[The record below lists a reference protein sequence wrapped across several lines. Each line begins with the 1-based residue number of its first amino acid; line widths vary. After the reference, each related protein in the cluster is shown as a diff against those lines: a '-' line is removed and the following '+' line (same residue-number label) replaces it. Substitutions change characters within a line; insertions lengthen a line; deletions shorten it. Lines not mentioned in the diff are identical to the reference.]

1 MRLGVI
7 GLKALVT
14 GGAGFIGSHLVD
26 RLMEKGFEVTVL
38 DNFSTGSLK
47 NLSQH
52 LGKANFH
59 LIEGDIRNE
68 RDVKKALKDVDF
80 VFHLAAIV
88 SVELSIKNPIL
99 VNEVN
104 VCGTLN
110 LLEESL
116 NSGVERFVY
125 ISSCAVY
132 GNPIRLPIDEEHPT
146 KPISPYGVS
155 KLASENY
162 CQVFHEI
169 YGLETVS
176 LRLFNVY
183 GSRQAMGPYSG
194 VITKFIDRLK
204 DGKPPIIYGD
214 GKQTR
219 DFVYVQDVVDA
230 CLLSLNSKGC
240 VGESINI
247 GSGVETSISDL
258 AEILIELFGLS
269 DVKPKYAQPRA
280 GDIRRS
286 CASLNKAKRLL
297 GYQPKISLREGLKR
311 VVRCE
316 VI

>member
-1 MRLGVI
+1 VHLA
-7 GLKALVT
+7 LKALVT

-26 RLMEKGFEVTVL
+26 RLMENDFEVTVL

-59 LIEGDIRNE
+59 LIDGDIRSE
-68 RDVKKALKDVDF
+68 RDVKKALEDIDF

-116 NSGVERFVY
+116 NSGVKRFVY

-132 GNPIRLPIDEEHPT
+132 GNPTRLPIDEEHPT
-146 KPISPYGVS
+146 KPTSPYGAS

-162 CQVFHEI
+162 CRIFHEI
-169 YGLETVS
+169 YGLQTVS

-204 DGKPPIIYGD
+204 HGKPPIIYGD
-214 GKQTR
+214 GEQTR
-219 DFVYVQDVVDA
+219 DFIFVDDVVDA
-230 CLLSLNSKGC
+230 CLHAINCKNC
-240 VGESINI
+240 VGESINV
-247 GSGVETSISDL
+247 GSGVETSINEL
-258 AEILIELFGLS
+258 ARTISSLFGMQKI
-269 DVKPKYAQPRA
+269 KPIYTKPRI
-280 GDIRRS
+280 GEVRHS
-286 CASLNKAKRLL
+286 CADISKAEKLL
-297 GYQPKISLREGLKR
+297 GLKPKISLEEGLRKL
-311 VVRCE
+311 VAGTCAK
-316 VI
+316 